1 MPTFTTENIPDL
13 TSKVIIVTGS
23 NAGLGLETV
32 RQLGRHGPAHIY
44 IATRSRDKAEAA
56 IQCLQQ
62 DNANICPI
70 SFLQLD
76 LASFQSIKTAAKEFS
91 SKESRLD
98 ILVNNAG
105 IMMTSEGLS
114 EDGYEIQ
121 FGTNVMGP
129 ALFTQLLL
137 PILRNTTKVNQA
149 PRVVFLSSAAH
160 ARAPSD
166 SYIFNE
172 LKTAMSHRHT
182 TARYTMSKLA
192 NIHYARALSETEI
205 EVQIIPVHPGM
216 VATNLHHA
224 STGFFLKPFLNTAVA
239 LFATP
244 IEKGA
249 LSQIWAAVSPD
260 AKSGQYYGPV
270 GRTELGSKLSQD
282 RELQEKLYNWIQT
295 EIQQHLETTL

>member
-1 MPTFTTENIPDL
+1 
-13 TSKVIIVTGS
+13 
-23 NAGLGLETV
+23 
-32 RQLGRHGPAHIY
+32 
-44 IATRSRDKAEAA
+44 
-56 IQCLQQ
+56 
-62 DNANICPI
+62 
-70 SFLQLD
+70 
-76 LASFQSIKTAAKEFS
+76 
-91 SKESRLD
+91 
-98 ILVNNAG
+98 
-105 IMMTSEGLS
+105 
-114 EDGYEIQ
+114 
-121 FGTNVMGP
+121 
-129 ALFTQLLL
+129 
-137 PILRNTTKVNQA
+137 
-149 PRVVFLSSAAH
+149 
-160 ARAPSD
+160 
-166 SYIFNE
+166 
-172 LKTAMSHRHT
+172 
-182 TARYTMSKLA
+182 MSKLA